1 MTKMF
6 HDLHFHP
13 DGTLRPTA
21 WLDHFEFFGLPRT
34 LTVDEASLETDY
46 FALSRRFHPDF
57 FVSSNADQ
65 QIIALEKT
73 SALNNA
79 YRVLKDPTARAEYI
93 VELETGTPF
102 GESGEMN
109 QVPRDLLMDVMEVR
123 ERIMDWQMG
132 ENDDAAR
139 EQLNGDKAWAVTQQH
154 ESDVRIASL
163 AEEWNDVHAQVDNE
177 AGTASVVAR
186 LKDALSRRRYFSGLI
201 RDIGKAL

>member
-1 MTKMF
+1 MI

-13 DGTLRPTA
+13 NGALRPTTT
-21 WLDHFEFFGLPRT
+21 LDHFEFFGLPRT
-34 LTVDEASLETDY
+34 LTLDESALEADY

-57 FVSSNADQ
+57 FVGADPDQ

-102 GESGEMN
+102 GESGEQN

-123 ERIMDWQMG
+123 ERLMDWQMG
-132 ENDDAAR
+132 ENDEAAR
-139 EQLNGDKAWAVTQQH
+139 EQLEADKDWATTQRH
-154 ESDVRIASL
+154 ESDLHIAQL
-163 AEEWNDVHAQVDNE
+163 AREWDEARSQADNE
-177 AGTASVVAR
+177 AGLASVVAR
-186 LKDALSRRRYFSGLI
+186 LKDALSRRRYFTGLI
-201 RDIGKAL
+201 RDIEKAL

>member
-1 MTKMF
+1 MI

-21 WLDHFEFFGLPRT
+21 SLDHFEFFGLPRALT
-34 LTVDEASLETDY
+34 LDEAALEADY

-57 FVSSNADQ
+57 FVGADADQ
-65 QIIALEKT
+65 QILALEKT

-102 GESGEMN
+102 GESGEQN

-132 ENDDAAR
+132 ETDEAAR
-139 EQLNGDKAWAVTQQH
+139 EQLNVDKTWAETQRR
-154 ESDVRIASL
+154 ESDHHIAQL
-163 AEEWNDVHAQVDNE
+163 AEEWDEARAQVNNE
-177 AGTASVVAR
+177 AALASVVAR
-186 LKDALSRRRYFSGLI
+186 LKDALSRRRYFNGLI
-201 RDIGKAL
+201 RDIDKAL

>member
-1 MTKMF
+1 MI

-13 DGTLRPTA
+13 NGTLRPTTT
-21 WLDHFEFFGLPRT
+21 LDHFEFFGLPRLLT
-34 LTVDEASLETDY
+34 LDESALETEY

-57 FVSSNADQ
+57 FVSADPDQ

-102 GESGEMN
+102 GESGEQN

-132 ENDDAAR
+132 ETDDAAR
-139 EQLNGDKAWAVTQQH
+139 EQLNVDKTWATAQRH
-154 ESDVRIASL
+154 ESDHHIALL
-163 AEEWNDVHAQVDNE
+163 ADEWNDARAQVNNE
-177 AGTASVVAR
+177 AALASVVAR
-186 LKDALSRRRYFSGLI
+186 LKDALSRRRYFTGLI
-201 RDIGKAL
+201 RDIEKAL